1 MKHYL
6 ITFCCFI
13 VFTSGMCQQIL
24 VPYKVGDKFGLS
36 DVNGKLVVEPK
47 YINIKWLNG
56 SYFETLSETIL
67 NDTIETSPYHF
78 SIRKNERTSLSGVLY
93 KDKEIL
99 KDEPFNNIKVMPGK
113 CILAKCESRASRMT
127 KEQYER
133 YNHHDRFA
141 SLFSINGKNIYP
153 DNFKTLYIC
162 DTINIVLKG
171 KEKKYILFESTN
183 FNNQYSLFIFDINK
197 QEITDWLLK
206 DVLKLHIHKSFD
218 GDRSQIIDYT
228 DAEYNVVSATLDCST
243 GKCILNKIK
252 PSKKEV
258 NNQEGISD
266 RPMYGNGGMEDM
278 AIVEAPQESRI
289 KEPYQRPAFIPYF
302 QHYKDSLFYLT
313 DYKEKTYI
321 NIPNEI
327 TVLYQEPFSTVQY
340 QPLIYKMNNMFG
352 FIDKTIIQN
361 PVYDSLIYM
370 GSYYLAFIKG
380 VDKIR
385 CGILD
390 NKGKVVIPFLY
401 DSIQSSLKQ
410 YAVSYQGNN
419 ENRFSIEAKKDYS
432 YNRRTNS
439 LKSYSIAQSDRLIVY
454 INGKCGMIDMN
465 NETILPIYYDAIA
478 ENGVSGYSGS
488 KSNFIILLQDH
499 YYGLTYIEWNKEL
512 KRLAATNTVKPV
524 FKAIPGYFYQDYYSI
539 KDFKLFALYDEHFK
553 FKGYARE
560 DGFMYSN
567 EQQ

>member
-1 MKHYL
+1 MRIYL
-6 ITFCCFI
+6 IAFCCVILFR
-13 VFTSGMCQQIL
+13 SGIGQQIL
-24 VPYKVGDKFGLS
+24 VPYKSGDKFGLS
-36 DVNGKLVVEPK
+36 DVYGKLVVEPK
-47 YINIKWLNG
+47 YISIKWLG
-56 SYFETLSETIL
+56 DCYFETLNKTIL

-78 SIRKNERTSLSGVLY
+78 SIRKNESTSISGVIY
-93 KDKEIL
+93 KGKEIL
-99 KDEPFNNIKVMPGK
+99 KDEPFNNLKVIPGK
-113 CILAKCESRASRMT
+113 CILAKCESRANRMT

-133 YNHHDRFA
+133 YNHHEKFA

-153 DNFKTLYIC
+153 ENFKTLYIC

-171 KEKKYILFESTN
+171 KERKYILFESSN
-183 FNNQYSLFIFDINK
+183 FNSQYSLFIFDINK

-206 DVLKLHIHKSFD
+206 DVLKLHVHKSFG
-218 GDRSQIIDYT
+218 GDKNLKIDYK
-228 DAEYNVVSATLDCST
+228 DAEYKEVSAILDYST

-252 PSKKEV
+252 PAKKEID
-258 NNQEGISD
+258 NQEGIRE

-278 AIVEAPQESRI
+278 AIVEAPQEERMST
-289 KEPYQRPAFIPYF
+289 PYQKPPFIPYF

-321 NIPNEI
+321 YIPSEI

-340 QPLIYKMNNMFG
+340 QPLIYKMNNKFG
-352 FIDKTIIQN
+352 FIDKTNIQN
-361 PVYDSLIYM
+361 PIYDSLLYM
-370 GSYYLAFIKG
+370 GGYYMAYIKG

-390 NKGKVVIPFLY
+390 NKGKVVVPFLY
-401 DSIQSSLKQ
+401 DSIQSGLKQ
-410 YAVSYQGNN
+410 YAVSYWGNN
-419 ENRFSIEAKKDYS
+419 ENRFSIEDKKDYS
-432 YNRRTNS
+432 YNKRTNY

-478 ENGVSGYSGS
+478 ENSVSGYTGS

-499 YYGLTYIEWNKEL
+499 LYGLTYIEWKKEL
-512 KRLAATNTVKPV
+512 NRLAATNTVKPV

-539 KDFKLFALYDEHFK
+539 KEFKLFALYDEHFK